1 MIKIYTESYS
11 FHFVVNNTTLKQNLL
26 NVVLVKIKA
35 IEVYVKV
42 NTNCI
47 SAVL

>member
-1 MIKIYTESYS
+1 MIKIYAE
-11 FHFVVNNTTLKQNLL
+11 HFVVNNTTLKQNLL